1 MGRLCVVLCMDSASV
16 VESSLRYTVY
26 TCWQLVH
33 LTTRLQ
39 HGCPKSTVDGTWWVI
54 YATFQLKYLRK
65 KVCAKLQESQKEMK
79 VSQLQLQSYAEDLVD
94 LIQSNLQ
101 PLTAREKKDSLL
113 SILSSVDPCQ
123 LDYISRTSNFS
134 VRNIAYWVQKN
145 WLQISV
151 DRSSVTLSF
160 IEFRM

>member
-94 LIQSNLQ
+94 LIQSK
-101 PLTAREKKDSLL
+101 REKRQPIKHFVFRWSMSIRLYFKDFKFL
-113 SILSSVDPCQ
+113 S
-123 LDYISRTSNFS
+123 
-134 VRNIAYWVQKN
+134 A
-145 WLQISV
+145 
-151 DRSSVTLSF
+151 
-160 IEFRM
+160 

>member
-1 MGRLCVVLCMDSASV
+1 MCGSMYGLGLSGRIFIKIYCIYMLAAGSPYDKTSAWLPQVNSWWHMMGDLCNLSI
-16 VESSLRYTVY
+16 
-26 TCWQLVH
+26 
-33 LTTRLQ
+33 
-39 HGCPKSTVDGTWWVI
+39 KI
-54 YATFQLKYLRK
+54 FKK